1 MYRVFYKLDE
11 GKNNKMNNKMTE
23 FAFKAV
29 IVGVVVGESY
39 QDAIENVENPLLI
52 VSIDKAKVKNIEERE
67 VNDNS
72 SVR

>member
-11 GKNNKMNNKMTE
+11 RKNNKMNNKMTE